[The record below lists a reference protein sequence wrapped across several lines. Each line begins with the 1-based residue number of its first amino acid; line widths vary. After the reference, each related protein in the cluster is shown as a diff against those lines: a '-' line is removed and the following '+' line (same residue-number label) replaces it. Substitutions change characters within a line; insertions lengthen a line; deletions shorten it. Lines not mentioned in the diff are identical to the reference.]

1 MKRGSGALENG
12 RSRRP
17 RCSRYITRASR
28 QERPAPADDRADV
41 RRRGGCARL
50 TPLTEAHGAC
60 AELAGSKWGREL
72 ADAGHDGRDGL
83 VVGHEPH
90 VDFGRPR
97 GQHADRRLDLETAS
111 SITDLSPNL
120 AALHP
125 HDAGHALFLFP
136 PRKDLH
142 DGISVQRQ
150 VSALVDLDER
160 LALALHLQGI
170 ALEDADRSASA
181 QTGLHAVGPHHD
193 EHPDGVPGRP
203 RRDRLRESR
212 RRREGEE
219 RKGDQRDAARRARHF
234 DTTTRIGFRPTGTV
248 AMTWLVPV
256 SITCRS
262 FERSC
267 TTNSRVPWGLA
278 AIPFGASPTSISSSS
293 RKRLASASRT
303 RTLLNPAT
311 VT

>member
-1 MKRGSGALENG
+1 MNRGSGALENG

-50 TPLTEAHGAC
+50 TPLTEARGAC
-60 AELAGSKWGREL
+60 AELAGSKWSREL
-72 ADAGHDGRDGL
+72 TDAGHDGRDGL
-83 VVGHEPH
+83 IVGHEPH
-90 VDFGRPR
+90 VHFGRPC
-97 GQHADRRLDLETAS
+97 GQDADRRLDLEPAP

-125 HDAGHALFLFP
+125 HDAGHALLLLP

-150 VSALVDLDER
+150 VRALVDLDEC

-170 ALEDADRSASA
+170 ALEDADGPASA
-181 QTGLHAVGPHHD
+181 QTDLHAVGPHHD
-193 EHPDGVPGRP
+193 EHADGVPGRP

-212 RRREGEE
+212 RREHEEREG
-219 RKGDQRDAARRARHF
+219 DQPGAARRSRHF
-234 DTTTRIGFRPTGTV
+234 DTTTRIGLRPTGTV
-248 AMTWLVPV
+248 AMTRLVPV
-256 SITCRS
+256 SITRRS

-267 TTNSRVPWGLA
+267 TTNIRVPWGLA
-278 AIPFGASPTSISSSS
+278 AMPFGASPTSISSSS